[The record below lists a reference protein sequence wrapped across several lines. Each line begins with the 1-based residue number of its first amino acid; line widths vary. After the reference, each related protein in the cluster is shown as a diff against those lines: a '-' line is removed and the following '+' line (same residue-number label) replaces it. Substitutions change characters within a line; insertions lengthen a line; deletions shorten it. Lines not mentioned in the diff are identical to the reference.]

1 MPLRLVIHDSPCYSR
16 FLLTCIFQHEPMSNF
31 LRNKWIIGTIFVII
45 GLMTF
50 TLYVFTSLDAG
61 HGNLLMPL
69 DDVYIHFQYARQ
81 LATGHP
87 YQYNLIDPPTSGA
100 TSLLYP
106 YLLAFGYL
114 LGFKGLWLGLWAMI
128 VGTIALIAS
137 QWAVYR
143 LCKVMSVP
151 HWLSLLTAI
160 SFGLTGSLGWHF
172 MSGME
177 TGIVI
182 TLLLW
187 TLLFVIE
194 KRLISFVIVATL
206 LTAMRPEGGL
216 VATIASGTLF
226 LRLWGEY
233 GAREKYSSK
242 RKYLLLLAIP
252 ILALGLQP
260 LVNLLMTGTTV
271 ATGAQAKSILSTVPQ
286 DYRLIFGRIWDNFS
300 RMWIEFITGYDV
312 REGRGWYLPIL
323 TGVLGLG
330 KIPLLI
336 FKKNYRLIGLM
347 LLGWL
352 LILTLAISTLDNAF
366 WHFKRYQMPMLALF
380 FPLSAWFL
388 ADFLQRFA
396 KMRYPIYAYS
406 ALLVPI
412 FSILLLVQFQQ
423 YHEMNVSYV
432 YQQPYQMGLWLRE
445 NTPED
450 ALIAVHDVGLMRY
463 IGERNTL
470 DMVGLTTPNA
480 ASYWRNGPGS
490 VAEFLLNERPDYIAS
505 YGRGHGYGLAYLADT
520 SLYANQLAD
529 FTVDEWQPHLN
540 VALAAQSQGV
550 YQPDWNQIHSA
561 GQFLEYPNYTID
573 VDIEYTINVADI
585 ESEQQFDYQWFTT
598 KNEGFNTEVRE
609 FPYLYTGF
617 VTIPFIDGVRLI
629 NESETFTFYDIDTT
643 LDALLVTRVHSA
655 TSNVIDIYINGT
667 LYQSR
672 IISENAGHW
681 LDLPTLIPSNILT
694 EPLNIEIKPQI
705 TSGFYIPAYHHLSQG
720 NFQYPIFDDIYVA
733 SFQNNS
739 LRLVSFSP
747 RFNDRYGFQI
757 VFDWQA
763 EGGYGDYRLFIHLY
777 DEISQQPPAQ
787 TDIYL
792 NDNGINRVGSQT
804 LGNLLPSEFTDV
816 ITVNTADLPAGTYE
830 LAIGFYNP
838 NDPTDRLIPES
849 ELYEVTDDGR
859 LWLGEVEIE

>member
-1 MPLRLVIHDSPCYSR
+1 
-16 FLLTCIFQHEPMSNF
+16 MSNF
-31 LRNKWIIGTIFVII
+31 LQNKWIIGTIFVII

-50 TLYVFTSLDAG
+50 TLYVLTSLDAG

-81 LATGHP
+81 LAIGHP

-137 QWAVYR
+137 QWAVYQ

-151 HWLSLLTAI
+151 QWLSLLTAI

-194 KRLISFVIVATL
+194 KRLISFVFVATL

-286 DYRLIFGRIWDNFS
+286 DYGLIFGRIWDNFS
-300 RMWIEFITGYDV
+300 RMWIEFITGFDV
-312 REGRGWYLPIL
+312 REGRGWYLPIF

-330 KIPLLI
+330 AIPLLI
-336 FKKNYRLIGLM
+336 LKKNYRLIGLM

-352 LILTLAISTLDNAF
+352 IILTLAISTLDNAF
-366 WHFKRYQMPMLALF
+366 WHFKRYQMPILALF

-388 ADFLQRFA
+388 ADLLQRFT

-445 NTPED
+445 NTSED

-529 FTVDEWQPHLN
+529 FTVDNWQPHLN
-540 VALAAQSQGV
+540 VALAAQSQGI
-550 YQPDWNQIHSA
+550 YQPDFDEIILQNLFDRYENIHCSGSLYRHPSGLEMAASFGVLQVANIRDEELYHYSWEAQSIEGFATEVRNFNRVLATYRIMDGYEEFEISLEGDSA
-561 GQFLEYPNYTID
+561 YILITYVHAQFAGTID
-573 VDIEYTINVADI
+573 VYIEDMKV
-585 ESEQQFDYQWFTT
+585 
-598 KNEGFNTEVRE
+598 
-609 FPYLYTGF
+609 
-617 VTIPFIDGVRLI
+617 
-629 NESETFTFYDIDTT
+629 DT
-643 LDALLVTRVHSA
+643 HW
-655 TSNVIDIYINGT
+655 
-667 LYQSR
+667 
-672 IISENAGHW
+672 IISDSGNIQAIS
-681 LDLPTLIPSNILT
+681 TLIAPQYFSDNVRVRIVPNIPNGYYMPICHSWHQFSDTNTLSPYPFPSDWV
-694 EPLNIEIKPQI
+694 EP
-705 TSGFYIPAYHHLSQG
+705 TS
-720 NFQYPIFDDIYVA
+720 VA
-733 SFQNNS
+733 SFQESEFYLSSFNVDMASSEELRFDIMWYVPNN
-739 LRLVSFSP
+739 
-747 RFNDRYGFQI
+747 NT
-757 VFDWQA
+757 
-763 EGGYGDYRLFIHLY
+763 YGDYRFFIHLY
-777 DEISQQPPAQ
+777 DDKNEPPIGQ
-787 TDIYL
+787 WDGYF
-792 NDNGINRVGSQT
+792 GQMPVGNW
-804 LGNLLPSEFTDV
+804 LIGNLQNRSSAPSID
-816 ITVNTADLPAGTYE
+816 TADLPAGTYE

-849 ELYEVTDDGR
+849 DIYEVTDDGR